1 MFSEVF
7 EYKTMQFSLIVRKRL
22 FLVFAVV
29 EDFTILLPQH
39 KNNNTVFQN
48 TVTLIP
54 SSVKWTYLTNNSPTL
69 CIYIHLLKVSP
80 AGSEGSHS

>member
-22 FLVFAVV
+22 LLVFAVV

-48 TVTLIP
+48 TVTLMN
-54 SSVKWTYLTNNSPTL
+54 VLN
-69 CIYIHLLKVSP
+69 
-80 AGSEGSHS
+80 